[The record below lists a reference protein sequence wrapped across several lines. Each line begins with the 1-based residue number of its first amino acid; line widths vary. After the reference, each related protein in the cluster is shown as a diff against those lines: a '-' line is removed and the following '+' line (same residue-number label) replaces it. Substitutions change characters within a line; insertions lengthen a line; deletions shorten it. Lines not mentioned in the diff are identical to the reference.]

1 MGCEPAFQPK
11 ICPAAQPVRGSTDGS
26 WKMTM
31 LISIGKLDGGSKKK
45 LQVCNG
51 RRAQSSDLVGF
62 RLQRVKEPFCMGATR
77 RVTGMPGIV

>member
-1 MGCEPAFQPK
+1 
-11 ICPAAQPVRGSTDGS
+11 
-26 WKMTM
+26 M